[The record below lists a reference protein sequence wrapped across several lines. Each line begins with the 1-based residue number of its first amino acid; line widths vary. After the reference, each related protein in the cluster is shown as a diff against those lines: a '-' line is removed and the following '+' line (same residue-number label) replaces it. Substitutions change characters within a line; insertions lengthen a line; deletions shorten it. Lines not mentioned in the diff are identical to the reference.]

1 MDYDNYYSQRIG
13 CTYAHN
19 AVSESTAGQPIAQHK
34 TGTNAALAGVF
45 LFVVIFIAYC
55 IRRRPL
61 GFKANYNTNLIAITV
76 ATAALATLLV
86 GCSGYRSAVKTA
98 LVSSYQPTIYLLT
111 AAATNTP
118 SSSGSLAILPT
129 PRSDQALN
137 ATATSAAPLIFCAE
151 QINLMIFGGSAA
163 SNSVLTDIKL
173 PLPGAL

>member
-1 MDYDNYYSQRIG
+1 M
-13 CTYAHN
+13 T
-19 AVSESTAGQPIAQHK
+19 TK
-34 TGTNAALAGVF
+34 
-45 LFVVIFIAYC
+45 
-55 IRRRPL
+55 
-61 GFKANYNTNLIAITV
+61 LIAIV
-76 ATAALATLLV
+76 ITAALAAILT
-86 GCSGYRSAVKTA
+86 GCSGYRAAVKTS

-129 PRSDQALN
+129 PRSDQALT

-151 QINLMIFGGSAA
+151 QVNLMIFGGSAA